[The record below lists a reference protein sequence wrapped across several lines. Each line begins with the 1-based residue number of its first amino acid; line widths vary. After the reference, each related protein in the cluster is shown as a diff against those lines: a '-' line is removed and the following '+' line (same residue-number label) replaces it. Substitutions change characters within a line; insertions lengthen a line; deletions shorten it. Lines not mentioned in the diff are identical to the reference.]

1 MPAMREPSNPS
12 TRRPFPPARRFVVKA
27 MRAGRRA
34 APMHGLVQVDITE
47 ALAALRGHGRQGS
60 LTAYVVV
67 SVGRAVAAHPQ
78 VHAYRDFRGR
88 LVRHDGVDIA
98 TIVEIATPDGL
109 FPLAHVV
116 RNAQD
121 RTVLDVGDE
130 LHAVKSRPS
139 ESATGRWLTRLTAI
153 AARVPFLLSVFY
165 WVAARSVTARRRFG
179 TVTITSVGMFLG
191 GSGHGIG
198 VPTIMPLTVLIGG
211 VNDRPWVGEGEIVI
225 RQILD
230 LTVTIDHTTVDGAPA
245 ARFGAMLRELLV
257 SGEVLSDRGRSTD
270 G

>member
-1 MPAMREPSNPS
+1 MPEPPKPV

-34 APMHGLVQVDITE
+34 APMHGLVQVDVTE
-47 ALAALRGHGRQGS
+47 PLAALRDGGHHRS

-88 LVRHDGVDIA
+88 LVRHGGVDIA
-98 TIVEIATPDGL
+98 TIVEIATPNGP

-121 RTVLDVGDE
+121 RTVSDVGDE

-139 ESATGRWLTRLTAI
+139 ESANGRWFRRLTAV
-153 AARVPFLLSVFY
+153 AARIPFLLSLFY
-165 WVAARSVTARRRFG
+165 WVVARSVAARRRFG
-179 TVTITSVGMFLG
+179 TVTVTSVGMFLG

-211 VNDRPWVGEGEIVI
+211 VNERPWVIDGEIVV
-225 RQILD
+225 RQVLD
-230 LTVTIDHTTVDGAPA
+230 LTVSIDHTTVDGAPA
-245 ARFGAMLRELLV
+245 ARFGAMLRDLLE
-257 SGEVLSDRGRSTD
+257 SGEVLGEKSE
-270 G
+270 